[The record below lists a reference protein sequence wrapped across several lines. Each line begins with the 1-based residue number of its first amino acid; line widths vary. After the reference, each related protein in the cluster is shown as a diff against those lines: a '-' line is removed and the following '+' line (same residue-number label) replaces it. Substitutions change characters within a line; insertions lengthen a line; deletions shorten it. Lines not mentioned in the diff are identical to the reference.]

1 METFKLISMTD
12 FVLEQEKSYSHV
24 TRDIKKNPF
33 LLIVDYAKFLQ
44 RPLTIQMFVP
54 CDKNG
59 NYFLEIPHKKSYKD
73 YFSGKWQSYEDGKE
87 RVLFHGFNY
96 NSQEQ
101 TIEYGGGCWSF
112 DKNDIENQTIES
124 FGGIEYKIEL
134 TSSAIKQI
142 GL

>member
-1 METFKLISMTD
+1 
-12 FVLEQEKSYSHV
+12 
-24 TRDIKKNPF
+24 
-33 LLIVDYAKFLQ
+33 
-44 RPLTIQMFVP
+44 MFVP

>member
-1 METFKLISMTD
+1 MERYNLKSS
-12 FVLEQEKSYSHV
+12 LEFGQTLKEVSDYNYRRL
-24 TRDIKKNPF
+24 RDNYDA
-33 LLIVDYAKFLQ
+33 LLQ
-44 RPLTIQMFVP
+44 RPLTLQMFVP